1 MNETREH
8 EIHKTF
14 SCVLLYREIEPNS
27 TLNNYILFLF
37 FLSFR
42 SSSATCS
49 EHSEVSNTLQ
59 SSLLTSFCLATC
71 FVRPSVCLSVFLS
84 FYFMFCVLFLS
95 SNAEKRFSVNRSRSV
110 RLVTQAETDHF

>member
-14 SCVLLYREIEPNS
+14 SCLLLYREIEPNS
-27 TLNNYILFLF
+27 KSIINIFLF

-49 EHSEVSNTLQ
+49 EHFEVSDTLQ

-95 SNAEKRFSVNRSRSV
+95 SNVSVSQTSDTSRNGPLLKDFSPRRP
-110 RLVTQAETDHF
+110 